1 LNKIFQN
8 RVILKIKSNKMSK
21 QTKTRSQTSTLVKET
36 KETFTHEF
44 FLESSKE
51 WLQNKKK
58 LANGMYKYVEKVE
71 KNRKKITKN

>member
-1 LNKIFQN
+1 
-8 RVILKIKSNKMSK
+8 MSK
-21 QTKTRSQTSTLVKET
+21 QTRSQTSTLVKET

-44 FLESSKE
+44 FLDSSKE

-71 KNRKKITKN
+71 KNRKKK